1 MTVTISS
8 QAKDLLRKISREFDD
23 ERRRATATKKYHSGH
38 FGIKIVHKIFVIWGS
53 RSS

>member
-23 ERRRATATKKYHSGH
+23 EDVRRKNIIVGILVSKWCTKYL
-38 FGIKIVHKIFVIWGS
+38 
-53 RSS
+53 